1 MEDLPRYRVIAQ
13 MVPAGTVLDYG
24 CGEGYLGRI
33 LMARDLDVT
42 GCDISNELLDRC
54 PFPTRRLDLNKAT
67 DFADDQ
73 FDTVVSSDV
82 LEHLR
87 DPEAAL
93 AEMKRI
99 ARRRV
104 IISVPNSRGYL
115 LYKVLPSMENPH
127 ERYSPHLHHWD
138 RRSFPYPDMPLLE
151 FRYCTDIPELRPFNL
166 LPLAPFSQTMMM
178 KFDAA
183 ASRGKGSCAL
193 PIGSAKLNGWESK

>member
-1 MEDLPRYRVIAQ
+1 MLRRYRQYRLRFVDNLPRYRVIAE
-13 MVPAGTVLDYG
+13 MVGGGTVLDYG

-33 LMARDLDVT
+33 LQARGCDVT
-42 GCDISNELLDRC
+42 GCDISEQLLKRC
-54 PFPTRRLDLNKAT
+54 PFPTHRLDLNKAA

-93 AEMKRI
+93 GEMRRI
-99 ARRRV
+99 ARRQV
-104 IISVPNSRGYL
+104 VVSVPNSRDYL
-115 LYKVLPSMENPH
+115 LYKILPSMENPH
-127 ERYSPHLHHWD
+127 ERYSPHLHHWS

-151 FRYCTDIPELRPFNL
+151 FKYCTDIPELRFCNL
-166 LPLAPFSQTMMM
+166 VRLAPFSQTMVM

-183 ASRGKGSCAL
+183 GLRGRGA
-193 PIGSAKLNGWESK
+193 